1 MAKDVEDL
9 KLPGSQVK
17 ETFTNTEPTTLQH
30 TRRQTGAAQ
39 LETFIPTGR
48 GRS

>member
-17 ETFTNTEPTTLQH
+17 ETLTNADLTTL
-30 TRRQTGAAQ
+30 RQTGRAQ
-39 LETFIPTGR
+39 LEAFIPTGR